1 MCSFLIYNFLVES
14 LSKYNYFL
22 KFRGPDYTNTYKHN
36 FKNLFFT
43 FLHNLLNITGSVTY
57 QPFIKNDIICLYD
70 GEIYNHKLFGSFDS
84 DGECLIN
91 AYEKYNTN
99 FIKYLNGEFSI
110 VLFDFNKKIYLF
122 YQQMYSQLN
131 HFGITLQ
138 INIWVFHL
146 INLVYCILGAI
157 RPHN

>member
-1 MCSFLIYNFLVES
+1 MESFQLFYLI
-14 LSKYNYFL
+14 
-22 KFRGPDYTNTYKHN
+22 
-36 FKNLFFT
+36 
-43 FLHNLLNITGSVTY
+43 
-57 QPFIKNDIICLYD
+57 
-70 GEIYNHKLFGSFDS
+70 
-84 DGECLIN
+84 LI
-91 AYEKYNTN
+91 
-99 FIKYLNGEFSI
+99 
-110 VLFDFNKKIYLF
+110 KIYLF